1 MKRLQVLAKQ
11 IVSPDKSDTKQ
22 VVPVNSKVSSPIF
35 STITYLLTLS
45 PKIMHN
51 GLSVV
56 AGSPGILDKFVK
68 TFHGSGPLSNES
80 IQAFNN
86 ILFLVNSI
94 PPSLNSLSI
103 FNIMLRSA
111 PTDSDLLP
119 FLAQVKIPRNA
130 LGGTDYKTFITT
142 LSRVQQ
148 YLPSWYYSSLVLGKA
163 LNNFDAILLYAA
175 QRFAREIK
183 VDKAVSGAL
192 VYPAIMTMFG
202 TLGVILLLTRIL
214 PQNIQIFESMGMN
227 VPDFLK
233 LANYLVRSVEYHW
246 FALLYLIPSSL
257 SSKYVP
263 FKVYLKMQYLKLHTP
278 LGKLRFLQD
287 KATLL
292 HTLSLLDKEQIASKL
307 LLVCTNIS
315 GNVILQ
321 QMVEGMASLA
331 KYGASA
337 DEVLSYM
344 LDQKHI
350 YSPYEIAYLQA
361 CFMSGKHKVIQDG
374 LKYVSQMV
382 LKDYTTQM
390 QTLLKILNPLTIVMV
405 GVLVLIIALL
415 GIYPLIELTSAISAT

>member
-1 MKRLQVLAKQ
+1 MRRVKILTNQIFAQKIEESEKIDLSKLKKHES
-11 IVSPDKSDTKQ
+11 IVSKSSNPNIFDKIIKSFQ
-22 VVPVNSKVSSPIF
+22 
-35 STITYLLTLS
+35 
-45 PKIMHN
+45 
-51 GLSVV
+51 
-56 AGSPGILDKFVK
+56 
-68 TFHGSGPLSNES
+68 GSGPLSTES

-111 PTDSDLLP
+111 PTNSDLLP
-119 FLAQVKIPRNA
+119 FLAQVKIPRNP

-148 YLPSWYYSSLVLGKA
+148 YLPSWYYNSLVLGKA
-163 LNNFDAILLYAA
+163 LNNFDSILLYCA

-183 VDKAVSGAL
+183 VNKAISGAL
-192 VYPAIMTMFG
+192 IYPAIMMMMGTMG
-202 TLGVILLLTRIL
+202 IILLLVKIL

-227 VPDFLK
+227 VPNFLK
-233 LANYLVRSVEYHW
+233 IANYLVKSVQYHW
-246 FALLYLIPSSL
+246 FALLYLIPASL
-257 SSKYVP
+257 SPQYLP
-263 FKVYLKMQYLKLHTP
+263 FKVYLKYQYLKLHTP

-292 HTLSLLDKEQIASKL
+292 HTLSLLDKEQICSKL

-337 DEVLSYM
+337 DEVLGYM
-344 LDQKHI
+344 LHQKHI
-350 YSPYEIAYLQA
+350 FTPYEVAYLQA
-361 CFMSGKHKVIQDG
+361 CFMSGKHNVIQDG

-382 LKDYTTQM
+382 LKEYTSQL
-390 QTLLKILNPLTIVMV
+390 QLLLKILNPLTIVMV
-405 GVLVLIIALL
+405 GVLVLIVALL
-415 GIYPLIELTSAISAT
+415 GIYPLIELSSAISAS